1 MINLP
6 QEGIHHALFPYLG
19 LPTAHTNKQT
29 WRAGSQANPYN
40 HRKSL
45 RQSLSTKYSFEG

>member
-6 QEGIHHALFPYLG
+6 KEGVQCALFPYLG

-40 HRKSL
+40 NQSAPPLEGIRKNA
-45 RQSLSTKYSFEG
+45 TT